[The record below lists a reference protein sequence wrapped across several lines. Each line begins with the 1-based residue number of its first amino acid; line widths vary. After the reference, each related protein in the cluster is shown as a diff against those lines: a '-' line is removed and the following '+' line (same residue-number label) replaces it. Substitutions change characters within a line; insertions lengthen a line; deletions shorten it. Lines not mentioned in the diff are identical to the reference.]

1 MTYVDKCDINVMVV
15 NGQNMKFDIKGYVN
29 MKLQY
34 GKTVKLTKFL
44 YVPQAVKNI
53 LSVSRFASKGATMG
67 ATQENII
74 IKKKGVSVTLDARK

>member
-44 YVPQAVKNI
+44 YVPQAVKNL
-53 LSVSRFASKGATMG
+53 LSVSMIVSKGAKMG
-67 ATQENII
+67 DTQD
-74 IKKKGVSVTLDARK
+74 K